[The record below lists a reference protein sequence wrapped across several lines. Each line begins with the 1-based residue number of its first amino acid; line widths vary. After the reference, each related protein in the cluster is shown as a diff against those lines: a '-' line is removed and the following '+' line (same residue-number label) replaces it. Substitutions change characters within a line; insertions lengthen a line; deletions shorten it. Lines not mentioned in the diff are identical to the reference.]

1 MNQCDHA
8 CIPPLHSGLIGWAQ
22 AMNNTLIQL
31 MTVNDCCKS
40 GRFSRATFYRLAK
53 NDPNFPKLLKIGSS
67 TRARGDRWD
76 AYVDSL
82 SEQDDEAA

>member
-1 MNQCDHA
+1 MLVSRRHMA
-8 CIPPLHSGLIGWAQ
+8 AQ
-22 AMNNTLIQL
+22 PDGYRKMDNTAIQL
-31 MTVNDCCKS
+31 MTVGDCCKS

-67 TRARGDRWD
+67 TRVRGDRWD